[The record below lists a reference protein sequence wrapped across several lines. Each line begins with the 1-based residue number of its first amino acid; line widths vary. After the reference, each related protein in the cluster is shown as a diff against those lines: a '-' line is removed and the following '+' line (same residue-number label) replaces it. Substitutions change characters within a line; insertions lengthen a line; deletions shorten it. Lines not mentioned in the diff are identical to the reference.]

1 MSFDLECQLGHCKFP
16 KVIDSFSQFLKPSK
30 RHRHSVLGAR
40 VSFFGVYLTGVNFS
54 SGAELSRVFH
64 ISLVEIITVL
74 FGDGSHGDLGG
85 PDRVGVAG
93 GVVVLRHPP
102 SGDLA
107 VPPPQPADRVVLL
120 HRGTDGFDVGP
131 ERDEAASRVPVA
143 VVVVNLTGVALGQK
157 GRSEDVSNQ
166 KEAFHWQNFNQ

>member
-1 MSFDLECQLGHCKFP
+1 M
-16 KVIDSFSQFLKPSK
+16 ITT
-30 RHRHSVLGAR
+30 VLHLTHQR
-40 VSFFGVYLTGVNFS
+40 TPTVLLTGVNFS

-102 SGDLA
+102 SGDLT

-131 ERDEAASRVPVA
+131 ERDEAASREGCTDCRRASISA
-143 VVVVNLTGVALGQK
+143 VVGPQQHRLQRAGK
-157 GRSEDVSNQ
+157 
-166 KEAFHWQNFNQ
+166 